1 MAPIT
6 AHPNAKIILV
16 VTVWCYK
23 AWFPLPWISAPNRT
37 WWRLWGYRSLTN
49 KGLLSACTQP
59 SAPAAFGVER
69 VSAQD
74 AFYHLM
80 AKVEKTA
87 VVPPVME
94 CCDSNA
100 VPVQYAM
107 VILFQMCCVI
117 HCAISSLMHY
127 MGFYSTLEETQIN
140 FQNDLDSVSSYSPP
154 SSPSHP
160 SPPPFLH
167 PHPNEGGG
175 DEGVVWY
182 HLVLF

>member
-1 MAPIT
+1 MVLQGIVSSSLDLSP
-6 AHPNAKIILV
+6 HQNLV
-16 VTVWCYK
+16 ATLELQKSNKQGVTV
-23 AWFPLPWISAPNRT
+23 
-37 WWRLWGYRSLTN
+37 SLHPAF
-49 KGLLSACTQP
+49 S
-59 SAPAAFGVER
+59 SAAFGVER

-80 AKVEKTA
+80 AKAEKTA

-94 CCDSNA
+94 RCDSNA

-107 VILFQMCCVI
+107 VMLFQMCCVI

-127 MGFYSTLEETQIN
+127 VGFYSTLEETQIN
-140 FQNDLDSVSSYSPP
+140 FQNDLVSVSSYSPP
-154 SSPSHP
+154 PSPSHP
-160 SPPPFLH
+160 PPPPFLH

-182 HLVLF
+182 HLVLLNSCNVLKNAENRLKID